1 MVFID
6 IQSLSLC
13 ALLVDVIDIG
23 NLSRKSIPNRCICRF
38 CFVLFYDPHF
48 FPLPFSFSLFCS
60 LLFLFPLFSLLFSF
74 PLLFYRPILSYPYMC
89 LKCRTVFKPIK
100 ATSELF
106 EPEKFW
112 HKELEIVLFSSRV
125 YSTPLMSTFSSLPIS
140 SLLSYPLLLSS
151 FPSDDIV
158 IPYIQVCLA
167 LVRQQTSNAS
177 RIENSLHALQ
187 TMIYSKENSCQ
198 SS

>member
-1 MVFID
+1 MVFIY
-6 IQSLSLC
+6 IQSRSLC

-60 LLFLFPLFSLLFSF
+60 LLFLSLAF
-74 PLLFYRPILSYPYMC
+74 LFYSLSLSFYIVRSYLTHIC
-89 LKCRTVFKPIK
+89 VLNAGLSLSQLRQQV
-100 ATSELF
+100 SYLSR
-106 EPEKFW
+106 EKFW
-112 HKELEIVLFSSRV
+112 HKELKIVLFSSRV
-125 YSTPLMSTFSSLPIS
+125 YSTPLISTFSSLPIS
-140 SLLSYPLLLSS
+140 SLLSYPPLLSS

-158 IPYIQVCLA
+158 IPYISCLA

-187 TMIYSKENSCQ
+187 TMIYSKANSCQ
-198 SS
+198 NS

>member
-1 MVFID
+1 MVFIY
-6 IQSLSLC
+6 IQSRSLC

-23 NLSRKSIPNRCICRF
+23 NLPRKSIPNRCICRF

-106 EPEKFW
+106 EPGKILAQRVRNCSLLFSRLLHSTHEY
-112 HKELEIVLFSSRV
+112 ILFSS
-125 YSTPLMSTFSSLPIS
+125 Y
-140 SLLSYPLLLSS
+140 LLSS
-151 FPSDDIV
+151 FIS
-158 IPYIQVCLA
+158 
-167 LVRQQTSNAS
+167 SS
-177 RIENSLHALQ
+177 SLFFSIRWYCNTLHFL
-187 TMIYSKENSCQ
+187 SCTLKATDK
-198 SS
+198 

>member
-1 MVFID
+1 MVFIY
-6 IQSLSLC
+6 IQSRSLC

-106 EPEKFW
+106 EPENSGTKS
-112 HKELEIVLFSSRV
+112 KKLFSSLLA
-125 YSTPLMSTFSSLPIS
+125 STPLHSSVHCLLFLSPLFFHILFF
-140 SLLSYPLLLSS
+140 SLLFHP
-151 FPSDDIV
+151 
-158 IPYIQVCLA
+158 
-167 LVRQQTSNAS
+167 
-177 RIENSLHALQ
+177 
-187 TMIYSKENSCQ
+187 MIL
-198 SS
+198 